1 MEEITI
7 MNINR
12 LRYICLCLWT
22 VWLLPSCT
30 DHDASV
36 VSNEETGLLRFSVSS
51 INANSRISY
60 DNVHSVF
67 EDNDAIGCIITVN
80 GEYAANSKWH
90 YNASTGMLIFDGIW
104 INNNNTFSFVD
115 YSDNDLLVRANT
127 GDEGNTDGFLTLK
140 KEGTY
145 NFYFYYPYITCEM
158 IRDDVSTTLGS
169 YDDSQIFYRNLQLP
183 NVAMNSSLTFQN
195 QWGSDTQLTDNN
207 ILDYANASYPVG
219 EARATG
225 SEADWQNP
233 ATYAWTNYPCFV
245 NHTQTSKQQ
254 INNSDFLWV
263 KQEGLNQSAN
273 QSINLTFLK
282 KTATIEI
289 DSDIQLSNVYLQ
301 ANADQSLRRGKSIN
315 LQTGKLED
323 YPYSTSWD
331 ASIQQENV
339 YFIETEQLL
348 PYDNLSNAGTNFR
361 VIFPAQDAFPCS
373 LHFTLN
379 DVPREVDLSTNISS
393 LKEGF
398 LYIIH
403 INQAGET
410 TLEIVD
416 WENEHFEILHPE
428 DAQSP
433 QS

>member
-90 YNASTGMLIFDGIW
+90 YNANTGMLIFDGIW
-104 INNNNTFSFVD
+104 GYKNYTWSLISYNDENNE
-115 YSDNDLLVRANT
+115 LLDRVT
-127 GDEGNTDGFLTLK
+127 TDENESDGFIKLER
-140 KEGTY
+140 EGIY
-145 NFYFYYPYITCEM
+145 NFYFYYPY
-158 IRDDVSTTLGS
+158 V
-169 YDDSQIFYRNLQLP
+169 
-183 NVAMNSSLTFQN
+183 
-195 QWGSDTQLTDNN
+195 DNN
-207 ILDYANASYPVG
+207 SLQDDIDNGQGEYQSLIYPNALSVDYQTSNTDIYTQYYLIG
-219 EARATG
+219 EAKSQG
-225 SEADWQNP
+225 ENGNP
-233 ATYAWTNYPCFV
+233 WVNPKTFTSYTWTSYPCFV

-323 YPYSTSWD
+323 YPYSTNWD

-339 YFIETEQLL
+339 YFTETEQLL

-379 DVPREVDLSTNISS
+379 NVPREVDLSTNISS

>member
-90 YNASTGMLIFDGIW
+90 YNANTGMLIFDGIW
-104 INNNNTFSFVD
+104 GYKNYTWSLISYNDENNE
-115 YSDNDLLVRANT
+115 LLDRAT
-127 GDEGNTDGFLTLK
+127 TDENESDGFIKLER
-140 KEGTY
+140 EGIY
-145 NFYFYYPYITCEM
+145 NFYFYYPY
-158 IRDDVSTTLGS
+158 V
-169 YDDSQIFYRNLQLP
+169 
-183 NVAMNSSLTFQN
+183 
-195 QWGSDTQLTDNN
+195 DNN
-207 ILDYANASYPVG
+207 SLQDDIDNGQGEYQSLIYPNALSVDYQTSNTDIYTQYYLIG
-219 EARATG
+219 EAKSQG
-225 SEADWQNP
+225 ENGNP
-233 ATYAWTNYPCFV
+233 WGNPKTFTSYTWTSYPCFV

-323 YPYSTSWD
+323 YPYSTSWG

-339 YFIETEQLL
+339 YFTETEQLL

-373 LHFTLN
+373 LHFMLN
-379 DVPREVDLSTNISS
+379 NVPREVDLSTNISS

>member
-90 YNASTGMLIFDGIW
+90 YNANTGMLIFDGIW
-104 INNNNTFSFVD
+104 GYKNYTWSLISYNDENNE
-115 YSDNDLLVRANT
+115 LLDRAT
-127 GDEGNTDGFLTLK
+127 TDENESDGFIKLER
-140 KEGTY
+140 EGIY
-145 NFYFYYPYITCEM
+145 NFYFYYPY
-158 IRDDVSTTLGS
+158 V
-169 YDDSQIFYRNLQLP
+169 
-183 NVAMNSSLTFQN
+183 
-195 QWGSDTQLTDNN
+195 DNN
-207 ILDYANASYPVG
+207 SLQDDIDNGQGEYQSLIYPNALSVDYQTSNTDIYTQYYLIG
-219 EARATG
+219 EAKSQG
-225 SEADWQNP
+225 ENGNP
-233 ATYAWTNYPCFV
+233 WGNPKTFTSYTWTSYPCFV

-323 YPYSTSWD
+323 YPYSTNWD

-379 DVPREVDLSTNISS
+379 NVPREVDLSTNISS

>member
-1 MEEITI
+1 MP
-7 MNINR
+7 
-12 LRYICLCLWT
+12 YIYLCLWT

-30 DHDASV
+30 EYDASV
-36 VSNEETGLLRFSVSS
+36 VSNEETGLLRFSVSPVQ
-51 INANSRISY
+51 ADSRVSY
-60 DNVHSVF
+60 QNTRSVF
-67 EDNDAIGCIITVN
+67 DDNDAIGCIITVN
-80 GEYAANSKWH
+80 GAYAANSKWH
-90 YNASTGMLIFDGIW
+90 YNGSTGMLIFDGIW
-104 INNNNTFSFVD
+104 GNKTIEWQTTWSLISYNDEDNTLLD
-115 YSDNDLLVRANT
+115 RATSDENENKS
-127 GDEGNTDGFLTLK
+127 DGFIKLEQ
-140 KEGTY
+140 EGIY
-145 NFYFYYPYITCEM
+145 NFYFYYPYV
-158 IRDDVSTTLGS
+158 DNTLLQEDIKQSNGNYKS
-169 YDDSQIFYRNLQLP
+169 LIYPNVLCANYDSQDYN
-183 NVAMNSSLTFQN
+183 AY
-195 QWGSDTQLTDNN
+195 TQ
-207 ILDYANASYPVG
+207 YYPVG
-219 EARATG
+219 EAKKQGQSGESWNQSFT
-225 SEADWQNP
+225 SY
-233 ATYAWTNYPCFV
+233 TWTSYPCFV
-245 NHTQTSKQQ
+245 NHTQTAKTQ

-263 KQEGLNQSAN
+263 KQEGLNQSSN

-289 DSDIQLSNVYLQ
+289 DSDIRLSDVYLQ
-301 ANADQSLRRGKSIN
+301 ANANQRLRRGKSIN
-315 LQTGKLED
+315 LQTGELDD
-323 YPYSTSWD
+323 YTYSTEWG

-339 YFIETEQLL
+339 YFTATEQLL

-361 VIFPAQDAFPCS
+361 VVFPAQDAFPCS

-379 DVPREVDLSTNISS
+379 NVPREVDLSTNISS

>member
-1 MEEITI
+1 
-7 MNINR
+7 
-12 LRYICLCLWT
+12 
-22 VWLLPSCT
+22 
-30 DHDASV
+30 
-36 VSNEETGLLRFSVSS
+36 
-51 INANSRISY
+51 
-60 DNVHSVF
+60 
-67 EDNDAIGCIITVN
+67 
-80 GEYAANSKWH
+80 
-90 YNASTGMLIFDGIW
+90 MLIFDGIW

-183 NVAMNSSLTFQN
+183 NVAMNSSLTFQD
-195 QWGSDTQLTDNN
+195 QWGSEKQLTDNN
-207 ILDYANASYPVG
+207 ILEYAIASYPVG

-225 SEADWQNP
+225 SEANWQNP

-323 YPYSTSWD
+323 YPYS
-331 ASIQQENV
+331 
-339 YFIETEQLL
+339 ETEQLL

-379 DVPREVDLSTNISS
+379 NVPREVDLSTNISS

-403 INQAGET
+403 INQVGET

>member
-36 VSNEETGLLRFSVSS
+36 VSNEETGLLRFSVSPVQ
-51 INANSRISY
+51 ADSRVSY
-60 DNVHSVF
+60 QNTRSVF
-67 EDNDAIGCIITVN
+67 DDNDAIGCIITVN

-158 IRDDVSTTLGS
+158 IRVDVSTTLGS
-169 YDDSQIFYRNLQLP
+169 YDDSQIFYRNLHLP

-195 QWGSDTQLTDNN
+195 QWGQETQLTDNN

-225 SEADWQNP
+225 SKADWQNP

-273 QSINLTFLK
+273 QSINLTFFK

-323 YPYSTSWD
+323 YPYSTSWG

-339 YFIETEQLL
+339 YFTETEQLL
-348 PYDNLSNAGTNFR
+348 PYDNLFNAGTNFR

-379 DVPREVDLSTNISS
+379 NVPREVDLSTNISS

>member
-90 YNASTGMLIFDGIW
+90 YNANTGMLIFDGIW
-104 INNNNTFSFVD
+104 GYKNYTWSLISYNDENNE
-115 YSDNDLLVRANT
+115 LLDRAT
-127 GDEGNTDGFLTLK
+127 TDENESDGFIKLER
-140 KEGTY
+140 EGIY
-145 NFYFYYPYITCEM
+145 NFYFYYPY
-158 IRDDVSTTLGS
+158 V
-169 YDDSQIFYRNLQLP
+169 
-183 NVAMNSSLTFQN
+183 
-195 QWGSDTQLTDNN
+195 DNN
-207 ILDYANASYPVG
+207 SLQDDIDNGQGEYQSLIYPNALSVDYQTSNTDIYTQYYLIG
-219 EARATG
+219 EAKSQG
-225 SEADWQNP
+225 ENGNP
-233 ATYAWTNYPCFV
+233 WGNPKTFTSYTWTSYPCFV

-323 YPYSTSWD
+323 YPYSTSWG

-339 YFIETEQLL
+339 YFTETEQLL

-379 DVPREVDLSTNISS
+379 NVPREVDLSTNISS

>member
-12 LRYICLCLWT
+12 LRYICLCLWA

-30 DHDASV
+30 DHDVSV
-36 VSNEETGLLRFSVSS
+36 VSNEETGLLRFSVSPVQ
-51 INANSRISY
+51 ADSRVSY
-60 DNVHSVF
+60 QNTRSVF
-67 EDNDAIGCIITVN
+67 DDNDAIGCIITVN
-80 GEYAANSKWH
+80 GEYAANSQWH

-195 QWGSDTQLTDNN
+195 QWGSETQLTDNN
-207 ILDYANASYPVG
+207 ILEYAIASYPVG

-263 KQEGLNQSAN
+263 KQEGLNQSSN

-289 DSDIQLSNVYLQ
+289 DSDIRLSDVYLQ
-301 ANADQSLRRGKSIN
+301 ANANQRLRRGKSIN
-315 LQTGKLED
+315 LQTGELDD
-323 YPYSTSWD
+323 YTYSTEWG

-339 YFIETEQLL
+339 YFTATQLL

-361 VIFPAQDAFPCS
+361 VVFPAQDAFPCS

-379 DVPREVDLSTNISS
+379 NVPREVDLSTNISS

>member
-12 LRYICLCLWT
+12 LRYICLCLWA

-30 DHDASV
+30 DHDGSV
-36 VSNEETGLLRFSVSS
+36 VSNEETGLLRFSVSPVQ
-51 INANSRISY
+51 ADSRVSY
-60 DNVHSVF
+60 QNTRSVF
-67 EDNDAIGCIITVN
+67 DDNDAIGCIITVN
-80 GEYAANSKWH
+80 GEYAANSQWH

-195 QWGSDTQLTDNN
+195 QWGSETQLTDNN
-207 ILDYANASYPVG
+207 ILEYAIASYPVG

-323 YPYSTSWD
+323 YPYSTNWD
-331 ASIQQENV
+331 ASIQQKNV

-379 DVPREVDLSTNISS
+379 KVPREVDLSTNISS

>member
-12 LRYICLCLWT
+12 LRYICLCLWA

-30 DHDASV
+30 DHDGSV
-36 VSNEETGLLRFSVSS
+36 VSNEETGLLRFSVSPVQADSRVSYQNTRS
-51 INANSRISY
+51 IF
-60 DNVHSVF
+60 D
-67 EDNDAIGCIITVN
+67 DNDAIGCIITVN
-80 GEYAANSKWH
+80 GEYAANSQWH

-183 NVAMNSSLTFQN
+183 NVAMNSSLTFQD
-195 QWGSDTQLTDNN
+195 QWGSEKQLTDNN
-207 ILDYANASYPVG
+207 ILEYAIASYPVG

-225 SEADWQNP
+225 SEANWQNP

-323 YPYSTSWD
+323 YPYSSWN

-379 DVPREVDLSTNISS
+379 NVPREVDLSTNISS

-403 INQAGET
+403 INQVGET

>member
-90 YNASTGMLIFDGIW
+90 YNANTGMLIFDGIW
-104 INNNNTFSFVD
+104 GYKNYTWSLISYNDENNE
-115 YSDNDLLVRANT
+115 LLDRAT
-127 GDEGNTDGFLTLK
+127 TDENESDGFIKLER
-140 KEGTY
+140 EGIY
-145 NFYFYYPYITCEM
+145 NFYFYYPY
-158 IRDDVSTTLGS
+158 V
-169 YDDSQIFYRNLQLP
+169 
-183 NVAMNSSLTFQN
+183 
-195 QWGSDTQLTDNN
+195 DNN
-207 ILDYANASYPVG
+207 SLQDDIDNGQGEYQSLIYPNALSVDYQTSNTDIYTQYYLIG
-219 EARATG
+219 EAKSQG
-225 SEADWQNP
+225 ENGNP
-233 ATYAWTNYPCFV
+233 WGNPKTFTSYTWTSYPCFV

-289 DSDIQLSNVYLQ
+289 DSDIQLSKVYLQ

-323 YPYSTSWD
+323 YPYSTSWG

-339 YFIETEQLL
+339 YFTETEQLL

-379 DVPREVDLSTNISS
+379 NVPREVDLSTNISS

>member
-1 MEEITI
+1 

-12 LRYICLCLWT
+12 LRYICLCLWA

-30 DHDASV
+30 DHDGSV
-36 VSNEETGLLRFSVSS
+36 VSNEETGLLRFSVSPVQADSRVSYQNTRS
-51 INANSRISY
+51 IF
-60 DNVHSVF
+60 D
-67 EDNDAIGCIITVN
+67 DNDAIGCIITVN
-80 GEYAANSKWH
+80 GEYAANSQWH

-183 NVAMNSSLTFQN
+183 NVAMNSSLTFQD
-195 QWGSDTQLTDNN
+195 QWGSEKQLTDNN
-207 ILDYANASYPVG
+207 ILEYAIASYPVG

-225 SEADWQNP
+225 SEANWQNP

-323 YPYSTSWD
+323 YPYSSWN

-379 DVPREVDLSTNISS
+379 NVPREVDLSTNISS

-403 INQAGET
+403 INQVGET

>member
-90 YNASTGMLIFDGIW
+90 YNANTGMLIFDGIW
-104 INNNNTFSFVD
+104 GYKNYTWSLISYNDENNE
-115 YSDNDLLVRANT
+115 LLDRAT
-127 GDEGNTDGFLTLK
+127 TDENESDGFIKLER
-140 KEGTY
+140 EGIY
-145 NFYFYYPYITCEM
+145 NFYFYYPY
-158 IRDDVSTTLGS
+158 V
-169 YDDSQIFYRNLQLP
+169 
-183 NVAMNSSLTFQN
+183 
-195 QWGSDTQLTDNN
+195 DNN
-207 ILDYANASYPVG
+207 SLQDDIDNGQGEYQSLIYPNALSVDYQTSNTDIYTQYYLIG
-219 EARATG
+219 EAKSQG
-225 SEADWQNP
+225 ENGNP
-233 ATYAWTNYPCFV
+233 WGNPKTFTSYTWTSYPCFV

-323 YPYSTSWD
+323 YPYSTNWD

-339 YFIETEQLL
+339 YFIETERLL

-379 DVPREVDLSTNISS
+379 NVPREVDLSTNISS
-393 LKEGF
+393 LNEGF

>member
-90 YNASTGMLIFDGIW
+90 YNANTGMLIFDGIW
-104 INNNNTFSFVD
+104 GYKNYTWSLISYNDENNE
-115 YSDNDLLVRANT
+115 LLDRAT
-127 GDEGNTDGFLTLK
+127 TDENESDGFIKLER
-140 KEGTY
+140 EGIY
-145 NFYFYYPYITCEM
+145 NFYFYYPY
-158 IRDDVSTTLGS
+158 V
-169 YDDSQIFYRNLQLP
+169 
-183 NVAMNSSLTFQN
+183 
-195 QWGSDTQLTDNN
+195 DNN
-207 ILDYANASYPVG
+207 SLQGDIDNGQGEYQSLIYPNALSVDYQTSNTDIYTQYYLIG
-219 EARATG
+219 EAKSQG
-225 SEADWQNP
+225 ENGNP
-233 ATYAWTNYPCFV
+233 WVNPKTFTSYTWTSYPCFV

-339 YFIETEQLL
+339 YFTETEQLL

-379 DVPREVDLSTNISS
+379 NVPREVDLSTNISS

>member
-1 MEEITI
+1 MEETII

-90 YNASTGMLIFDGIW
+90 YNANTGMLIFDGIW
-104 INNNNTFSFVD
+104 GYKNYTWSLISYNDENNE
-115 YSDNDLLVRANT
+115 LLDRAT
-127 GDEGNTDGFLTLK
+127 TDENESDGFIKLER
-140 KEGTY
+140 EGIY
-145 NFYFYYPYITCEM
+145 NFYFYYPY
-158 IRDDVSTTLGS
+158 V
-169 YDDSQIFYRNLQLP
+169 
-183 NVAMNSSLTFQN
+183 
-195 QWGSDTQLTDNN
+195 DNN
-207 ILDYANASYPVG
+207 SLQYDIDNGQGEYQSLIYPNALSVDYQTSNTDIYTQYYLIG
-219 EARATG
+219 EAKSQG
-225 SEADWQNP
+225 ENGNP
-233 ATYAWTNYPCFV
+233 WGNPKTFTSYTWTNYPCFV
-245 NHTQTSKQQ
+245 NHTQTSEQQ

-315 LQTGKLED
+315 LQTGNLED
-323 YPYSTSWD
+323 YPYSTNGD

-339 YFIETEQLL
+339 YFTETEKLL

-379 DVPREVDLSTNISS
+379 NVPREVDLSTNISS